1 MTTPTTNT
9 TTTTTTDT
17 GIPAILKREAPRK
30 YDFHPLA
37 DLFPMLEDK
46 SAAFEAL
53 VDDIKERRQQEPVWL
68 YEGKILDGRNRYL
81 ACQKLGRE
89 IQVKDFAGDDPI
101 GFVLS
106 ANLHRRHLN
115 ESQRAMV
122 AAKLTSLE
130 VGANQHTKGQG
141 TSIDVASKLLN
152 VGRASIDRARKVLAA
167 GDAGLVAAVEQGK
180 KSVSAAANQASDKS
194 GKSNSKSSKSKGRKD
209 SPKDLKKQIDDFKAE
224 WLDLNEWQ
232 KRYFVKTYLEELGKL
247 VEEIESLAG
256 MVEEEEQDGVQAS
269 LSWTNGRGRAL

>member
-1 MTTPTTNT
+1 MTTPETNKPASASSA
-9 TTTTTTDT
+9 DAG
-17 GIPAILKREAPRK
+17 GIPPSLQRQPPKK

-37 DLFPMLEDK
+37 DLFPMLEDR

-53 VDDIKERRQQEPVWL
+53 VDDIRERKQQEPVWL

-81 ACQKLGRE
+81 ACQRLGRE
-89 IQVKDFAGDDPI
+89 IQVKDYVGDDPI

-122 AAKLTSLE
+122 AGKLTSLG

-152 VGRASIDRARKVLAA
+152 VGRASIDRARKVLAT
-167 GDAGLVAAVEQGK
+167 GDVKLVAAVEQGK
-180 KSVSAAANQASDKS
+180 ASVSAAANEAAKKEKKTKKHREPSTKQ
-194 GKSNSKSSKSKGRKD
+194 
-209 SPKDLKKQIDDFKAE
+209 LKKQIDDFEAE
-224 WLDLNEWQ
+224 WEELNGSQ
-232 KRYFVKTYLEELGKL
+232 KRHFVKANQHELAELLEELEAL
-247 VEEIESLAG
+247 EG
-256 MVEEEEQDGVQAS
+256 MAEEEEAEAQPS
-269 LSWTNGRGRAL
+269 LS

>member
-1 MTTPTTNT
+1 
-9 TTTTTTDT
+9 
-17 GIPAILKREAPRK
+17 KREPPKK

-53 VDDIKERRQQEPVWL
+53 VDDIRERRQQEPVWL

-81 ACQKLGRE
+81 ACQRLGRE
-89 IQVKDFAGDDPI
+89 IQVKDFTGDDPI

-122 AAKLTSLE
+122 AAKLTSLA

-152 VGRASIDRARKVLAA
+152 VGRAFIDRARKVLAA
-167 GDAGLVAAVEQGK
+167 GDVKLVAAVEQGQV
-180 KSVSAAANQASDKS
+180 SVSAAANQTADKKK
-194 GKSNSKSSKSKGRKD
+194 GKSNKSKSRKD
-209 SPKDLKKQIDDFKAE
+209 SPKTLKDQIEDFKVE
-224 WLDLNEWQ
+224 WQNLNDWQ
-232 KRYFVKTYLEELGKL
+232 KRYFVKWYQDEIAKLLAELEGLE
-247 VEEIESLAG
+247 G
-256 MVEEEEQDGVQAS
+256 MVEEEEDAEARPS
-269 LSWTNGRGRAL
+269 LC

>member
-1 MTTPTTNT
+1 MTTPTTS
-9 TTTTTTDT
+9 TDT
-17 GIPAILKREAPRK
+17 GIPASLKREPPKK

-37 DLFPMLEDK
+37 DIFPMLEDK

-53 VDDIKERRQQEPVWL
+53 VDDIRERRQQEPVWL
-68 YEGKILDGRNRYL
+68 YESKILDGRNRYL

-122 AAKLTSLE
+122 AAKLTSLA
-130 VGANQHTKGQG
+130 VGANQHTKGEG
-141 TSIDVASKLLN
+141 TSIDVASRLLN
-152 VGRASIDRARKVLAA
+152 VGRASIDRARKVLAT
-167 GDAGLVAAVEQGK
+167 GDPKLVAAVEQGQV
-180 KSVSAAANQASDKS
+180 SVSAAADQAANKDKSSTS
-194 GKSNSKSSKSKGRKD
+194 GKSNKNKSRKD
-209 SPKDLKKQIDDFKAE
+209 SPKDLKNQIDDFKAE

-256 MVEEEEQDGVQAS
+256 MVEETGEAQ
-269 LSWTNGRGRAL
+269 

>member
-1 MTTPTTNT
+1 MNTPTTTAT
-9 TTTTTTDT
+9 TGTTDT
-17 GIPAILKREAPRK
+17 GIPASLKREAPKK

-53 VDDIKERRQQEPVWL
+53 VEDIRERRQQEPVWL

-81 ACQKLGRE
+81 ACQRLGRE
-89 IQVKDFAGDDPI
+89 IQVKDYVGDDPI

-106 ANLHRRHLN
+106 ANLHRRHLD

-152 VGRASIDRARKVLAA
+152 VGRASIDRARKVLAI
-167 GDAGLVAAVEQGK
+167 GDPKLVAAVEQGQV
-180 KSVSAAANQASDKS
+180 SVSAAANQAANKDSR
-194 GKSNSKSSKSKGRKD
+194 SNSGEGKKTKGRKD
-209 SPKDLKKQIDDFKAE
+209 SPQDLKKQIDDFKSE
-224 WLDLNEWQ
+224 WLMLSDWQ
-232 KRYFVKTYLEELGKL
+232 KNYFVKTYQD
-247 VEEIESLAG
+247 EI
-256 MVEEEEQDGVQAS
+256 
-269 LSWTNGRGRAL
+269 

>member
-141 TSIDVASKLLN
+141 TSIDVASRLLN
-152 VGRASIDRARKVLAA
+152 VGRASIDRARKVLAT
-167 GDAGLVAAVEQGK
+167 GDPKLVAAVEQGNV
-180 KSVSAAANQASDKS
+180 SVSAAADQAANKDKS
-194 GKSNSKSSKSKGRKD
+194 STSGKTGKSKNHKD
-209 SPKDLKKQIDDFKAE
+209 SAKDLKKQIDDFKAE

-232 KRYFVKTYLEELGKL
+232 KRYFVKWYQDELAKL
-247 VEEIESLAG
+247 LEEIEGLAG
-256 MVEEEEQDGVQAS
+256 MVGEETEAQPS
-269 LSWTNGRGRAL
+269 LS

>member
-1 MTTPTTNT
+1 MTTP
-9 TTTTTTDT
+9 TTTTTDT
-17 GIPAILKREAPRK
+17 GIPASLKREPPRK

-53 VDDIKERRQQEPVWL
+53 VDDIRERRQQEPVRL

-122 AAKLTSLE
+122 AAKLADLQ
-130 VGANQHTKGQG
+130 VGANQHKEG
-141 TSIDVASKLLN
+141 TSIDVASKALN
-152 VGRASIDRARKVLAA
+152 VGRASVDRAKVVLKSGDQALISEVQKGKTSVSKAEKQVKKPKPVSTSSTKADAAYEKAEKTLLDCLEDLAA
-167 GDAGLVAAVEQGK
+167 EEAE
-180 KSVSAAANQASDKS
+180 AAATETIRNINKTVAVM
-194 GKSNSKSSKSKGRKD
+194 
-209 SPKDLKKQIDDFKAE
+209 LKA
-224 WLDLNEWQ
+224 
-232 KRYFVKTYLEELGKL
+232 
-247 VEEIESLAG
+247 A
-256 MVEEEEQDGVQAS
+256 
-269 LSWTNGRGRAL
+269 

>member
-1 MTTPTTNT
+1 MNTPNT
-9 TTTTTTDT
+9 TTTTTNTPNAAAADA
-17 GIPAILKREAPRK
+17 GSIPASLKREPPKK

-53 VDDIKERRQQEPVWL
+53 VDDIRERRQQEPVWL

-89 IQVKDFAGDDPI
+89 IQVKDYAGDDPI

-122 AAKLTSLE
+122 AAKLTSLA

-152 VGRASIDRARKVLAA
+152 VGRASIDRARKVLATC
-167 GDAGLVAAVEQGK
+167 DPKLVAAVEQGNV
-180 KSVSAAANQASDKS
+180 SVSAAADQAANKDKS
-194 GKSNSKSSKSKGRKD
+194 STSGKKGNGKSRKD
-209 SPKDLKKQIDDFKAE
+209 SPKTLKEQIEDFKAE
-224 WLDLNEWQ
+224 WLDLSGWQ
-232 KRYFVKTYLEELGKL
+232 KRHFVNWYQDELAKL
-247 VEEIESLAG
+247 LEEIEGLAG
-256 MVEEEEQDGVQAS
+256 MVEEEEEAVEAQPS
-269 LSWTNGRGRAL
+269 LS

>member
-1 MTTPTTNT
+1 MNTPT

-17 GIPAILKREAPRK
+17 GIPASLRREPPRK

-101 GFVLS
+101 GFVLG

-130 VGANQHTKGQG
+130 VGANQHTKNQG
-141 TSIDVASKLLN
+141 TSIDAASKLLN
-152 VGRASIDRARKVLAA
+152 VGRASIDRARKVLGT
-167 GDAGLVAAVEQGK
+167 GDTGLIAAVQQGNV
-180 KSVSAAANQASDKS
+180 SVSAAANQAANKATKEAKVKASGL
-194 GKSNSKSSKSKGRKD
+194 GKSKQAKHREPTTKQ
-209 SPKDLKKQIDDFKAE
+209 LKKQIDNFETE
-224 WLDLNEWQ
+224 WEELNGSQ
-232 KRYFVKTYLEELGKL
+232 KRHFVKTNQHELGELLEELEGI
-247 VEEIESLAG
+247 V
-256 MVEEEEQDGVQAS
+256 
-269 LSWTNGRGRAL
+269 

>member
-1 MTTPTTNT
+1 MNTPTITAT
-9 TTTTTTDT
+9 TGTTDT
-17 GIPAILKREAPRK
+17 GIPASLKREAPKK

-53 VDDIKERRQQEPVWL
+53 VEDIRERKQQEPVWL

-89 IQVKDFAGDDPI
+89 IQVKDFVGDDPI

-106 ANLHRRHLN
+106 ANLHRRHLD

-141 TSIDVASKLLN
+141 ISIDVASKLLN

-167 GDAGLVAAVEQGK
+167 GDPKLVAAVEQGQV
-180 KSVSAAANQASDKS
+180 SVSAAANQTADKKK
-194 GKSNSKSSKSKGRKD
+194 GKQTKHRD
-209 SPKDLKKQIDDFKAE
+209 PSPKHLKKQIDDFEADWE
-224 WLDLNEWQ
+224 ELNGSQ
-232 KRYFVKTYLEELGKL
+232 KRHFVKTNQHELGELLEEL
-247 VEEIESLAG
+247 EAIEDED
-256 MVEEEEQDGVQAS
+256 EEEEEGDEAQPS
-269 LSWTNGRGRAL
+269 LS

>member
-1 MTTPTTNT
+1 MNTPN
-9 TTTTTTDT
+9 TTTTDT
-17 GIPAILKREAPRK
+17 GIPASLKRDPKK

-53 VDDIKERRQQEPVWL
+53 VDDIRERKQQEPVWL

-81 ACQKLGRE
+81 ACQRLGRE

-122 AAKLTSLE
+122 AAKLTSLG
-130 VGANQHTKGQG
+130 VGANQHTKGEG
-141 TSIDVASKLLN
+141 ISIDVASKLLN

-167 GDAGLVAAVEQGK
+167 GEPGLVAAVEQGQV
-180 KSVSAAANQASDKS
+180 SVSAAANQTEDKKK
-194 GKSNSKSSKSKGRKD
+194 GKQTKNQYQSHKH
-209 SPKDLKKQIDDFKAE
+209 
-224 WLDLNEWQ
+224 
-232 KRYFVKTYLEELGKL
+232 
-247 VEEIESLAG
+247 
-256 MVEEEEQDGVQAS
+256 
-269 LSWTNGRGRAL
+269 

>member
-1 MTTPTTNT
+1 MNTPNT
-9 TTTTTTDT
+9 TATTTTTDT
-17 GIPAILKREAPRK
+17 GIPASLKREPPKK

-53 VDDIKERRQQEPVWL
+53 VDDIRERKQQEPVWL

-81 ACQKLGRE
+81 ACQRLGRE
-89 IQVKDFAGDDPI
+89 IQVEDFAGDDPI

-122 AAKLTSLE
+122 AAKLTSME

-152 VGRASIDRARKVLAA
+152 VGRASIDRARKVLAT
-167 GDAGLVAAVEQGK
+167 GDPKLVAAVEQAK
-180 KSVSAAANQASDKS
+180 VSVSAAANQTADKKKANS
-194 GKSNSKSSKSKGRKD
+194 GKSKSHKD
-209 SPKDLKKQIDDFKAE
+209 SAKDLKTQIEDFKAE

-256 MVEEEEQDGVQAS
+256 MVEETVQPE
-269 LSWTNGRGRAL
+269 RRPV

>member
-1 MTTPTTNT
+1 MTTPITNT

-53 VDDIKERRQQEPVWL
+53 VDDIRERNQQEPVWL

-81 ACQKLGRE
+81 ACQRLGRE
-89 IQVKDFAGDDPI
+89 IQVKDFVGDDPI

-152 VGRASIDRARKVLAA
+152 VGRASIDRARKVLAT
-167 GDAGLVAAVEQGK
+167 GDPKLVAAVEQGNV
-180 KSVSAAANQASDKS
+180 SVSAAANQTANKADKS
-194 GKSNSKSSKSKGRKD
+194 STGKGMTKSHKD
-209 SPKDLKKQIDDFKAE
+209 SAKTLKKQIDDFKAE
-224 WLDLNEWQ
+224 WLDLNDWQ
-232 KRYFVKTYLEELGKL
+232 KRYFVKTYLDELGKL

-256 MVEEEEQDGVQAS
+256 MVEEEEEQDGVQAS
-269 LSWTNGRGRAL
+269 LF